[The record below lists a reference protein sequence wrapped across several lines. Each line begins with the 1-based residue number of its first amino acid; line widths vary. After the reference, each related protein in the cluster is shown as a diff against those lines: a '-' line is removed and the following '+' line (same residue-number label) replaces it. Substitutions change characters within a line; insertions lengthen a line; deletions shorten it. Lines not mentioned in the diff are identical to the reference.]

1 MIAQIAHARIRRSAE
16 ALRRA
21 AKATRSARELDVVDA
36 VGARPGFG
44 VEDRGENGTPH
55 SRRRVSGSEGGR
67 MSAQRTLSRRGF
79 IGAGA
84 GLAAAAA
91 LGTSARPALGT
102 QDSSTA
108 KAPPGDPP
116 LLPADRIGIQL
127 YSVRDQISSIGFA
140 RVFETL
146 AKLGYKQ
153 VEFAG

>member
-1 MIAQIAHARIRRSAE
+1 
-16 ALRRA
+16 
-21 AKATRSARELDVVDA
+21 
-36 VGARPGFG
+36 
-44 VEDRGENGTPH
+44 
-55 SRRRVSGSEGGR
+55 